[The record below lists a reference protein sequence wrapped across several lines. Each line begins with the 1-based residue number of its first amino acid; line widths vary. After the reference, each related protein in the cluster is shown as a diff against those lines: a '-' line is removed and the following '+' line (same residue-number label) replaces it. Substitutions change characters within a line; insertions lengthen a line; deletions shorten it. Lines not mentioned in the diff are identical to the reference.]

1 MKCENAEVTAGNGAE
16 DFAIT
21 KDGIVIASSGLMYP
35 IFQGFRMIT
44 KVGAFSR
51 WSYRPTS
58 AWGSIETITMSKTH
72 PTLTYFYL
80 FYSVNYPKWVILSLE
95 ERRIGKMVMLDTKN
109 PAAKPVELTLTNLPS
124 NFKFTPMGIG

>member
-35 IFQGFRMIT
+35 IFQGFRMINN
-44 KVGAFSR
+44 
-51 WSYRPTS
+51 
-58 AWGSIETITMSKTH
+58 
-72 PTLTYFYL
+72 LL
-80 FYSVNYPKWVILSLE
+80 LLILNLE